1 MTPPPLPRWR
11 VVVCT
16 DCGSQLFRLRFRSE
30 PASREVR
37 RQTSAAFEQ
46 AQLVHWKAC
55 DGVVFVAVDVVG
67 EPLTWRP
74 LDPLGMPAAVDVPQ
88 PPGSQPIGD
97 IRMSEEQD
105 RHLEITPAALQVIS
119 AMQQRVAAIGDEYGQ
134 ESSEHVEALKSLL
147 DALVR
152 VLRLGGRITKE
163 DELSLFGASFIA
175 YGVIFFPRRTHGV
188 PDPLLGEW
196 SVHS

>member
-11 VVVCT
+11 DVVCT
-16 DCGSQLFRLRFRSE
+16 ECGALVFQLRLSAKPVSQ
-30 PASREVR
+30 EVR
-37 RQTSAAFEQ
+37 RDAGAALEQ
-46 AQLVHWKAC
+46 ALLAHWQRC
-55 DGVVFVAVDVVG
+55 DGAVFAGVDVHG
-67 EPLTWRP
+67 APFTWWPLEPFEL
-74 LDPLGMPAAVDVPQ
+74 AAADELHAPDAQPTGDV
-88 PPGSQPIGD
+88 S
-97 IRMSEEQD
+97 MSEEKD
-105 RHLEITPAALQVIS
+105 RHLELTPAALKVIE

-147 DALVR
+147 AALVQ
-152 VLRLGGRITKE
+152 VFRLGGRITKE

-175 YGVIFFPRRTHGV
+175 YGVVFFPRKTHGV

>member
-1 MTPPPLPRWR
+1 MAPPPLLRWR

-16 DCGSQLFRLRFRSE
+16 DCGSQLFRLRFPGQ
-30 PASREVR
+30 PASPEVR

-46 AQLVHWKAC
+46 AQLAHWQRC

-67 EPLTWRP
+67 EPHTWRP
-74 LDPLGMPAAVDVPQ
+74 LDPLGLPAAVDEPQ
-88 PPGSQPIGD
+88 PVRGQPIGD
-97 IRMSEEQD
+97 MRMSDEQD
-105 RHLEITPAALQVIS
+105 RHIELTPAALQVIS
-119 AMQQRVAAIGDEYGQ
+119 AMHQRVAAIGDEYGQ

-175 YGVIFFPRRTHGV
+175 YGVIFFPRRTHGQA
-188 PDPLLGEW
+188 DPLLGTW

>member
-1 MTPPPLPRWR
+1 MSPPPLPRWR

-16 DCGSQLFRLRFRSE
+16 DCGALLFQLQLSAEPVSQ
-30 PASREVR
+30 AVR
-37 RQTSAAFEQ
+37 RDTGAALEQ
-46 AQLVHWKAC
+46 ALLTHWQRC
-55 DGVVFVAVDVVG
+55 DGVVFAGVDVHD
-67 EPLTWRP
+67 PPFTWWP
-74 LDPLGMPAAVDVPQ
+74 LDPFDLPASADEPQ
-88 PPGSQPIGD
+88 SSGSQSTGD
-97 IRMSEEQD
+97 SHMSDEKD
-105 RHLEITPAALQVIS
+105 RHLEITPAALKVIE
-119 AMQQRVAAIGDEYGQ
+119 AMLQRVAAIGDEYGQ

-147 DALVR
+147 AALVQ
-152 VLRLGGRITKE
+152 VFRLGGRITKE

>member
-1 MTPPPLPRWR
+1 MAPPPLLRWR

-16 DCGSQLFRLRFRSE
+16 DCGSQLFRLRFPGQ
-30 PASREVR
+30 PASPEVR

-46 AQLVHWKAC
+46 AQLAHWQRC

-67 EPLTWRP
+67 EPHTWRS
-74 LDPLGMPAAVDVPQ
+74 D
-88 PPGSQPIGD
+88 
-97 IRMSEEQD
+97 EQD
-105 RHLEITPAALQVIS
+105 RHIELTPAALQVIS
-119 AMQQRVAAIGDEYGQ
+119 AMHQRVAAIGDEYGQ

>member
-11 VVVCT
+11 NVVCT
-16 DCGSQLFRLRFRSE
+16 ACGGLLFRLRLPAE
-30 PASREVR
+30 PASQEVR
-37 RQTSAAFEQ
+37 RDTGAALKQ
-46 AQLVHWKAC
+46 VLLAHWERC
-55 DGVVFVAVDVVG
+55 DGVVFAGVDVHG
-67 EPLTWRP
+67 ALFAWWP
-74 LDPLGMPAAVDVPQ
+74 LDPFDLPHPIDEPQ
-88 PPGSQPIGD
+88 CPGSQPIGD
-97 IRMSEEQD
+97 IRMSDEKD
-105 RHLEITPAALQVIS
+105 RELVLTPAALKVIE

-147 DALVR
+147 AALVQ
-152 VLRLGGRITKE
+152 VFRLGGRITKE

-175 YGVIFFPRRTHGV
+175 YGVVFFPRKTHGV

>member
-1 MTPPPLPRWR
+1 MAASPLPRRR

-16 DCGSQLFRLRFRSE
+16 DCGSQLFRLRLPAE
-30 PASREVR
+30 PVSSEVR
-37 RQTSAAFEQ
+37 RHTGDAFEQ
-46 AQLVHWKAC
+46 ALLAHWKDC
-55 DGVVFVAVDVVG
+55 DGVVYVAVDVVG

-74 LDPLGMPAAVDVPQ
+74 LDPLGPPAVIDEPQ
-88 PPGSQPIGD
+88 PPGDPTIGD
-97 IRMSEEQD
+97 IRMSDEKD
-105 RHLEITPAALQVIS
+105 RHLELTPAALKVIE

-147 DALVR
+147 AALVQ
-152 VLRLGGRITKE
+152 VFRLGGRITKE

-175 YGVIFFPRRTHGV
+175 YGVVFFPRKTHGV
-188 PDPLLGEW
+188 PDRLLGEW